1 MPIPWEPWDEEP
13 DSCWSPRIATLWP
26 TLHPC
31 NRHMSHLM
39 TLQSSWLWGTAGLT
53 SPRGKIHA
61 QNSALGRNSTS
72 KGKNKHIF
80 KDISFNWHLFSTFF
94 ISLFPTL
101 QDTLKDQFLLLPIC
115 PWEIFTEILVSA
127 SSSSY
132 DRCLC
137 MFLLYFFFTIFSNL
151 LQGFCLFVYFSLDSI
166 PSVLWFTRKT
176 HF

>member
-1 MPIPWEPWDEEP
+1 MQQTHEPSHDPAVSLTLRHCWAHFTQGEN
-13 DSCWSPRIATLWP
+13 SCTKLSTREK
-26 TLHPC
+26 LHP
-31 NRHMSHLM
+31 
-39 TLQSSWLWGTAGLT
+39 
-53 SPRGKIHA
+53 
-61 QNSALGRNSTS
+61 

-127 SSSSY
+127 SSSSC

-137 MFLLYFFFTIFSNL
+137 MFLLYFYFLPFFPICFKVSVCLFIFPWIAFL
-151 LQGFCLFVYFSLDSI
+151 LCFGLLAKHIFNNEGLAGAHFCLDFFQMKMRYRYFL
-166 PSVLWFTRKT
+166 R
-176 HF
+176 